1 VKEKY
6 LGHYNFI
13 QELIKVEVNKQLRS
27 HKSFV
32 YQFVLLIFIMA
43 DSENVVACPLSFE
56 DLKGANLNSAL
67 LDGNAKCREC
77 GKLAA
82 KHIKQQGKPP
92 PSAFFLLISP
102 PL

>member
-1 VKEKY
+1 
-6 LGHYNFI
+6 
-13 QELIKVEVNKQLRS
+13 
-27 HKSFV
+27 
-32 YQFVLLIFIMA
+32 MA

-56 DLKGANLNSAL
+56 DLKDATLNSAL

-92 PSAFFLLISP
+92 PSALFLLISP
-102 PL
+102 LF